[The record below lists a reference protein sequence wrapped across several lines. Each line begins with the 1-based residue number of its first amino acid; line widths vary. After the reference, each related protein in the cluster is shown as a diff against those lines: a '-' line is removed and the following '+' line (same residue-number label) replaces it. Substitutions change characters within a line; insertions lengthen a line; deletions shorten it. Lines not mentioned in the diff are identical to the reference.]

1 ECSVADWL
9 RSLKDYKQIVKNA
22 IRFELEN
29 NQGIAVKKQSYLGL
43 LAAVKGGAL
52 SKNLSRLRKRPSEF
66 WTESEVFRCAS
77 GNEELA
83 NALRKAIVD
92 ASGQNKIFLST
103 PVRIVEVDDRG
114 VNVIDEKGDN
124 YRANW
129 AIIAIPPSCY
139 PDLQIPSELRP
150 AEIQMGTAVK
160 YLSFLKH
167 RFWLPLGVAPSGT
180 DDSLGMIWEGS
191 DNQNLAAKTLP
202 ELSVFAGGKAAR
214 NAVDAANTGD
224 YFAHRLEK
232 IYPGYNG
239 QFVKGSLENWPS
251 EEWTKAGYS
260 CPAPLQVT
268 TIARYLFDP
277 HSFDSH
283 SR

>member
-1 ECSVADWL
+1 EKVQIDLFEEMSRALASLNKDAASVDADMPWMATNATKWDECSVADWL

-129 AIIAIPPSCY
+129 AIIA
-139 PDLQIPSELRP
+139 
-150 AEIQMGTAVK
+150 
-160 YLSFLKH
+160 
-167 RFWLPLGVAPSGT
+167 
-180 DDSLGMIWEGS
+180 
-191 DNQNLAAKTLP
+191 
-202 ELSVFAGGKAAR
+202 
-214 NAVDAANTGD
+214 
-224 YFAHRLEK
+224 
-232 IYPGYNG
+232 
-239 QFVKGSLENWPS
+239 
-251 EEWTKAGYS
+251 
-260 CPAPLQVT
+260 
-268 TIARYLFDP
+268 
-277 HSFDSH
+277 
-283 SR
+283 